1 MAISV
6 FVILL
11 LSGVLN
17 ALPVYGEPAAN
28 VILLIGDGMGP
39 EQVKAAECVKGG
51 PLFFQSWPHKSRVD
65 TASANSEVTDSA
77 AAATAMAT
85 GRRVNNGV
93 LSIAIPGDSSELQT
107 TLEYFKGK
115 GKLTGLVTSDAM
127 TGATPAAFGAHE
139 SSRGGQAGI
148 AGDYLS
154 QTRPNILFGGGENGM
169 TVEAATAAGYLV
181 VTNRSGMLGLN
192 TGSSTN
198 VSAQFGNGPLP
209 YEYDGFGDY
218 PHLSEMTSNAL
229 AILQKGQAGFFLL
242 VEGGNIDHAC
252 HGHDL
257 PRMIPDVI
265 EFERT
270 VQTVM
275 DWAKKRSDTLV
286 IITADH
292 ETGGLKVVKDN
303 GVGKDPTVEWTANGH
318 TGTNV
323 CLWAWGVNS
332 DKITPKMANTNIFQL
347 MVRQ

>member
-1 MAISV
+1 MAILGLALFLV
-6 FVILL
+6 T
-11 LSGVLN
+11 LN
-17 ALPVYGEPAAN
+17 ARPLYGEDAAN
-28 VILLIGDGMGP
+28 IILLIGDGMGP
-39 EQVKAAECVKGG
+39 EQVKAAECFKGG
-51 PLFFQSWPHKSRVD
+51 PLFFQSWANKSRVD

-93 LSIAIPGDSSELQT
+93 ISIAIPGDSSELQT
-107 TLEYFKGK
+107 ALEYFKGK

-154 QTRPNILFGGGENGM
+154 QTRPNILFGGGKNGM
-169 TVEAATAAGYLV
+169 TVEATSAAGYLV
-181 VTNRSGMLGLN
+181 VTNRAGMLGLN
-192 TGSSTN
+192 TGSITN
-198 VSAQFGNGPLP
+198 VSAQFGDGPLP
-209 YEYDGFGDY
+209 YEYDGAADY
-218 PHLSEMTSNAL
+218 PHLSQMTSNAL
-229 AILQKGQAGFFLL
+229 AILQKGRSGFFLL

-265 EFERT
+265 EFEQT

-286 IITADH
+286 LVTADH
-292 ETGGLKVVKDN
+292 ETGGLKVVKNN
-303 GVGKDPTVEWTANGH
+303 GAGRDPTVEWTANGH
-318 TGTNV
+318 TATNV

-332 DKITPKMANTNIFQL
+332 DKITPQMANTNIFQL